1 VHVRP
6 DLKGK
11 SVYFF
16 PALDKYYEGVL
27 MYDAKVK
34 KAYVYN
40 AKSDRKFDTF
50 SKWIS
55 YLQDRGYFKE
65 HRSAVATIF
74 LQANPTTPSI
84 ASILSTSKYMPYWKV
99 TSLINAK
106 DNVSGETVF

>member
-1 VHVRP
+1 
-6 DLKGK
+6 
-11 SVYFF
+11 
-16 PALDKYYEGVL
+16 

-34 KAYVYN
+34 KAYVYS